1 MNTKELDINIVLGI
15 IPKYNVS
22 LRITM
27 SYDNIIKQ
35 FNSVLVS
42 LRVSMSYKGVRA
54 ETIDK

>member
-1 MNTKELDINIVLGI
+1 MT
-15 IPKYNVS
+15 
-22 LRITM
+22 
-27 SYDNIIKQ
+27 IIKQ